1 MSELFQA
8 FLNAEPAQVLLAASL
23 LVILGLLVN
32 LSPILRLEM
41 IAWFLRRRGVG
52 NEQIKKWALTEVRKN
67 RWDQV
72 VEIITAWRR
81 GSP

>member
-1 MSELFQA
+1 VSELFQA